1 MTSEAKGVKMAKCVY
16 VRSGKVSATKPELD
30 F

>member
-16 VRSGKVSATKPELD
+16 VRSAEMNATKPELD
-30 F
+30 I